1 MTKNKIITAVIIA
14 VLIMAAGA
22 YKLYLQSEDAKIL
35 TGTVEA
41 TKADITPRQG
51 GYLRERP
58 FKEGDRVEAGQ
69 AAAQLDVRD
78 LEAQLAEC
86 DAALKKAQSQLIDLE
101 KGARPQELREAAANV
116 ASALSVY
123 KQSHADRLRYEELYS
138 QGAVAR
144 QQLDQAVA
152 DDLVAINSLKAA
164 REQEALLQEGNRVD
178 EIEAQRAEVKRAE
191 AALKNAQ
198 VDLADATLYSP
209 VSGVVLSKNYEVGEY
224 VAAGMSVATIVDL
237 SDCWVRVYV
246 PSDVLG
252 SIKLRQECDVKIDA
266 YPDKVFKGRIKE
278 ISDSAEY
285 TPRNSITRRERANL
299 VFAVKV
305 ALPNEEGIFKP
316 GMVADVLIR

>member
-252 SIKLRQECDVKIDA
+252 SIKLGQECDVKIDA

-316 GMVADVLIR
+316 GMVADVLIK

>member
-116 ASALSVY
+116 ASARSVY

-252 SIKLRQECDVKIDA
+252 SIKLGQECDVKIDA

>member
-101 KGARPQELREAAANV
+101 KAPARRNCV
-116 ASALSVY
+116 
-123 KQSHADRLRYEELYS
+123 KQQQMWRRPFLYIS
-138 QGAVAR
+138 SRMQTACVMK
-144 QQLDQAVA
+144 
-152 DDLVAINSLKAA
+152 NFTA
-164 REQEALLQEGNRVD
+164 REQW
-178 EIEAQRAEVKRAE
+178 RA
-191 AALKNAQ
+191 
-198 VDLADATLYSP
+198 S
-209 VSGVVLSKNYEVGEY
+209 S
-224 VAAGMSVATIVDL
+224 
-237 SDCWVRVYV
+237 W
-246 PSDVLG
+246 
-252 SIKLRQECDVKIDA
+252 
-266 YPDKVFKGRIKE
+266 
-278 ISDSAEY
+278 
-285 TPRNSITRRERANL
+285 TRPWL
-299 VFAVKV
+299 M
-305 ALPNEEGIFKP
+305 I
-316 GMVADVLIR
+316 

>member
-78 LEAQLAEC
+78 LEAQMAEC
-86 DAALKKAQSQLIDLE
+86 DAALKKAQSQLFDLE

-252 SIKLRQECDVKIDA
+252 SIKLGQECDVKIDA

>member
-1 MTKNKIITAVIIA
+1 MTKNKFITAVIIA

-252 SIKLRQECDVKIDA
+252 SIKLGQECDVKIDA

>member
-252 SIKLRQECDVKIDA
+252 SIKLGQECDVKIDA

>member
-144 QQLDQAVA
+144 QQLDQAVS

-252 SIKLRQECDVKIDA
+252 SIKLGQECDVKIDA

>member
-22 YKLYLQSEDAKIL
+22 YKLYLQSEAAKIL

-164 REQEALLQEGNRVD
+164 REQEALLQEGSRVD

-252 SIKLRQECDVKIDA
+252 SIKLGQECDVKIDA

>member
-35 TGTVEA
+35 TGTIEA

-252 SIKLRQECDVKIDA
+252 SIKLGQECDVKIDA

>member
-1 MTKNKIITAVIIA
+1 MTKRKIITAIITVLLILA
-14 VLIMAAGA
+14 VGA
-22 YKLYLQSEDAKIL
+22 YKLYLQGEEAKIL

-41 TKADITPRQG
+41 TKADITPRLG

-58 FKEGDRVEAGQ
+58 FKEGDKVEAGQ
-69 AAAQLDVRD
+69 FVAQLDLRD

-86 DAALKKAQSQLIDLE
+86 EATYKKAQSQLIDLE

-123 KQSHADRLRYEELYS
+123 EKSHTDRLRYEQLFS
-138 QGAVAR
+138 QGAIAK
-144 QQLDQAVA
+144 QQLDQAVS
-152 DDLVAINSLKAA
+152 DDLVAISNLRAA
-164 REQEALLQEGNRVD
+164 REQEDLLLEGNRVD

-209 VSGVVLSKNYEVGEY
+209 VDGTILTKNYEPGEY
-224 VAAGMSVATIVDL
+224 VAAGMSVATVVDL

-246 PSDVLG
+246 PSDMLG
-252 SIKLRQECDVKIDA
+252 AIKLGQKADVKIDA
-266 YPDKVFKGRIKE
+266 FPQRVFEGHIKE

-285 TPRNSITRRERANL
+285 TPRNSITKRERANL

-316 GMVADVLIR
+316 GMVADVLIK

>member
-78 LEAQLAEC
+78 LEAQMAEC

-252 SIKLRQECDVKIDA
+252 SIKLGQECDVKIDA